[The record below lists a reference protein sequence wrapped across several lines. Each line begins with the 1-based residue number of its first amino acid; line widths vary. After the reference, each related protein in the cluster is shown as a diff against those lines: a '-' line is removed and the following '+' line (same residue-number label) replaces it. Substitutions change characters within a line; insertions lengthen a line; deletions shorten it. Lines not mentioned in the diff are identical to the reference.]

1 MRCRCGRCGRCGKY
15 ARCASAASVAGAA
28 RVASAA
34 GLAARGIIW
43 LPETSHMA
51 SYCCWQAALWYY
63 MAARDKPYGIIGG
76 YGSRMFFS
84 RFHNAWLTVS
94 EASVQCPPANR
105 PADASCRSL
114 VGMGAECSSRVS
126 TMHGQLSRE
135 PFCSSRRSTPEAN
148 KKHHPPKN
156 KIRKSNFEIDILSR
170 GGSKPTFRKTNYLGN
185 WPAARNMNFDF
196 RFLIFDFRFL
206 LFGCRGDLK
215 IRCSYPG
222 RGGGQASARPRAGL
236 AARPSHRPPPGGG
249 WMDRLTVNRVPCQSA
264 RKVSWLT
271 AG

>member
-1 MRCRCGRCGRCGKY
+1 MRQVRQGQVRCRCGRCGRCGKY

-94 EASVQCPPANR
+94 GASVQCPPANR

-126 TMHGQLSRE
+126 TMHGQLYRT
-135 PFCSSRRSTPEAN
+135 PWRSTG
-148 KKHHPPKN
+148 
-156 KIRKSNFEIDILSR
+156 RL
-170 GGSKPTFRKTNYLGN
+170 
-185 WPAARNMNFDF
+185 
-196 RFLIFDFRFL
+196 
-206 LFGCRGDLK
+206 
-215 IRCSYPG
+215 PG
-222 RGGGQASARPRAGL
+222 RSTLYANHWWVWEQNVLLAFPQCMANCVRGLGAMPAS
-236 AARPSHRPPPGGG
+236 
-249 WMDRLTVNRVPCQSA
+249 
-264 RKVSWLT
+264 
-271 AG
+271 